1 MKQFLRKFLRDCKA
15 ESRYSIFIG
24 LALTIVIAYSLVP
37 TIYTTIS
44 GTNTTGWS
52 TLTGGSGALAIF
64 QLGLL
69 IFCSA
74 IVIFVIK
81 EALGD

>member
-1 MKQFLRKFLRDCKA
+1 MKQFLRKFLRDVKA
-15 ESRYSIFIG
+15 ESKYSLFIG
-24 LALTIVIAYSLVP
+24 LALSIVIAYSLVP

-44 GTNTTGWS
+44 ETNTTGW
-52 TLTGGSGALAIF
+52 TALTGGSGALAIF